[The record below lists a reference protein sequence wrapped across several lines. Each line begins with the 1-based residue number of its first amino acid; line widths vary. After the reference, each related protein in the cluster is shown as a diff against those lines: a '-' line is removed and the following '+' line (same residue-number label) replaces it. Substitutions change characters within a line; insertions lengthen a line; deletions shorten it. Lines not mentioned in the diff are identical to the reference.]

1 MAGWEDEL
9 SVLLSELGVKQ
20 EEPQAHMQQ
29 SCKPR
34 CGDSAY
40 SSNDTHYGDSDDM
53 WLDQLPDGAWSDVE
67 HSLSDDDDEP
77 WVDDI
82 DMMRHEVDSIVS
94 QVILLMQRGD
104 LDAALKEDVMVVL
117 RALRH
122 RLPLTQQP
130 IVSDEAYL
138 ESASALLHFCRL
150 VLQLSD
156 FSADDM

>member
-1 MAGWEDEL
+1 MASWEDEL
-9 SVLLSELGVKQ
+9 SVLLSGLGVKQ
-20 EEPQAHMQQ
+20 EEPQAHLQQ

-34 CGDSAY
+34 YSDIAY
-40 SSNDTHYGDSDDM
+40 SSDTPYGDSDDF
-53 WLDQLPDGAWSDVE
+53 WPEGVWVDAERTFPDE
-67 HSLSDDDDEP
+67 EEEL

-82 DMMRHEVDSIVS
+82 DMMRHEVDSIVR

-104 LDAALKEDVMVVL
+104 LDATLKEDVMVVL

-122 RLPLTQQP
+122 RLPQAQQP
-130 IVSDEAYL
+130 VVSDEAYL

-156 FSADDM
+156 FTSEDS

>member
-1 MAGWEDEL
+1 MAGWEEEL

-20 EEPQAHMQQ
+20 EEPQAHLQQ

-34 CGDSAY
+34 CSDIAY
-40 SSNDTHYGDSDDM
+40 SSDTPYGESDDVR
-53 WLDQLPDGAWSDVE
+53 LDQLPDGVGGDAE
-67 HSLSDDDDEP
+67 YSLSDDEEEP

-104 LDAALKEDVMVVL
+104 LDATLKEDVMVVL

-122 RLPLTQQP
+122 RLPPEQQSV
-130 IVSDEAYL
+130 VSDEAYL

-156 FSADDM
+156 FTSDDI

>member
-1 MAGWEDEL
+1 MASWEEEL
-9 SVLLSELGVKQ
+9 SVLLRELGVKQ
-20 EEPQAHMQQ
+20 EEPQAHIQQ

-34 CGDSAY
+34 CNDIAY
-40 SSNDTHYGDSDDM
+40 SNGDTSHGDSDDV
-53 WLDQLPDGAWSDVE
+53 WLDQLYGGVDAE
-67 HSLSDDDDEP
+67 RIFDDDEEDESS
-77 WVDDI
+77 VDDI

-122 RLPLTQQP
+122 RLPHIQQS
-130 IVSDEAYL
+130 VVNDEVYL
-138 ESASALLHFCRL
+138 ESASAMLHFCRL

-156 FSADDM
+156 FTSDEN